1 MSSQK
6 RGGLLD
12 VFIILLIVL
21 SVVGICLR
29 MQALQSGGD
38 NDSFCRVRAVV
49 KNLPTE
55 TADCLT
61 EGESLYTNDG
71 SLYGMVESIE
81 TEPARI
87 TVYQG
92 DKAYHGVWED
102 GSTVDLEIW
111 MTLTGSVGEDVFL
124 RDGKHAVLLGEQ
136 VLLYGERCALS
147 FLICEVDWE

>member
-61 EGESLYTNDG
+61 EGD
-71 SLYGMVESIE
+71 
-81 TEPARI
+81 A
-87 TVYQG
+87 Q
-92 DKAYHGVWED
+92 
-102 GSTVDLEIW
+102 
-111 MTLTGSVGEDVFL
+111 TL
-124 RDGKHAVLLGEQ
+124 
-136 VLLYGERCALS
+136 
-147 FLICEVDWE
+147 